1 MTIISSI
8 ITRNALD
15 ISSGGGVE
23 LNIITA
29 GVFIPI
35 FWFVMFIP
43 THLASSVI
51 VYRDARNLE
60 WSALGIKPF
69 LWFGIAFSLPILGM
83 LIYWVMNHSTLSRH
97 PS

>member
-1 MTIISSI
+1 VG
-8 ITRNALD
+8 LD
-15 ISSGGGVE
+15 ISFGGGVE

-29 GVFIPI
+29 PVFITI
-35 FWFVMFIP
+35 FWFVIFIP
-43 THLASSVI
+43 THLAISVI
-51 VYRDARNLE
+51 TYRDARNLE

-83 LIYWVMNHSTLSRH
+83 FIYWVMNYSTLSKQ